1 MLLIS
6 HRGNVNGRNPDM
18 ENNPVYIQEAIK
30 HGFDVEVDVWISE
43 DGEFYLGHDSPTYHV
58 DTEWLKNESLWC
70 HAKNI
75 KALRTMLRENIHCF
89 WHQEDD
95 VVLTSMGYIWT
106 YPNKEATD
114 ASICVLLNKND
125 KIPKNS
131 FGICSDY
138 VIIYKEQL
146 QRIIYE

>member
-18 ENNPVYIQEAIK
+18 ENNPVY
-30 HGFDVEVDVWISE
+30 
-43 DGEFYLGHDSPTYHV
+43 
-58 DTEWLKNESLWC
+58 
-70 HAKNI
+70 
-75 KALRTMLRENIHCF
+75 IHCF